1 MQIERINIMKNT
13 GKTLYIV
20 SGVAILIMLFGCVSA
35 PGTYPTV
42 EGSDDEL
49 LTPETKNA
57 VQQQQNEQKFKIAVL
72 PERAKYTN
80 SYVEKYEINKVVGDQ
95 VEALCSGLSM
105 FEIVARQE
113 LDIVSAENAL
123 KNLTSPNAAITLPK
137 PVDGLLIYSITVCNI
152 ETREFTEYQY
162 EGRRRVQ
169 KRVPKSRGQVTLKI
183 TLVSTKNQTKLFTK
197 TFSGKTDWSANG
209 EYSQMLFNSITHALA
224 DFTKQFA
231 YDFSPVGHVIQTT
244 GNGRW
249 AKISL
254 GTGAGLRFHTKVEF
268 VIKDANGLWRPFAYG
283 EVREPNYDYA
293 WVLVKDFENAK
304 VRNNARVKVAAD
316 QSRSIGEAL
325 SEAFIYGKK
334 E

>member
-1 MQIERINIMKNT
+1 MKT
-13 GKTLYIV
+13 IKKALYIV
-20 SGVAILIMLFGCVSA
+20 FGFAISIMLFGCVSA

-42 EGSDDEL
+42 TGSDDEL
-49 LTPETKNA
+49 LTQETKGA
-57 VQQQQNEQKFKIAVL
+57 VHRQQNEQKFKIAVL
-72 PERAKYTN
+72 PERAEYTN
-80 SYVEKYEINKVVGDQ
+80 TYIQKYGINKVVGDQ
-95 VEALCSGLSM
+95 VEALCGGLSM

-123 KNLTSPNAAITLPK
+123 KNITSPDAAITLPK
-137 PVDGLLIYSITVCNI
+137 PVDGLLIYSISVCNI
-152 ETREFTEYQY
+152 DTKEFVETEYV
-162 EGRRRVQ
+162 GNRRVQ
-169 KRVPKSRGQVTLKI
+169 RRVTKYSGQVTLKI

-197 TFSGKTDWSANG
+197 TFSGKTDWSADG
-209 EYSQMLFNSITHALA
+209 EYSQMLFDSVARALS
-224 DFTKQFA
+224 DFTKEFA
-231 YDFSPVGHVIQTT
+231 YDFAPVGYVVQTT

-254 GTGAGLRFHTKVEF
+254 GTGAGLRFHTKVVF
-268 VIKDANGLWRPFAYG
+268 VMKDANGLWRPFAYG
-283 EVREPNYDYA
+283 EVREPNYDYS
-293 WVLVKDFENAK
+293 WVLVNDFENAK